1 MLKAIAKAQFVR
13 MSARKMRLVGDLIR
27 GQNVEEALNS
37 LHLLHKAAA
46 VPLEKTLR
54 SAVANAMNIH
64 GDAIKDP
71 EALQIREVLI
81 NEGPTLKRFRP
92 RAMGR
97 TTRIRKRTCHIKIT
111 VSDESAGE

>member
-1 MLKAIAKAQFVR
+1 MAKFIS
-13 MSARKMRLVGDLIR
+13 MSARKVRLVGDLIR
-27 GQNVEEALNS
+27 GQNVEDALNS
-37 LHLLHKAAA
+37 LHLIHKAAA
-46 VPLEKTLR
+46 APLEKTLR

-71 EALQIREVLI
+71 ESLKIKAVLI
-81 NEGPTLKRFRP
+81 NEGPTMKRFRP

-97 TTRIRKRTCHIKIT
+97 ATKIRKRTCHIKII